1 MYNIWP
7 LLIISIAFLI
17 IIFIVLRRFPAL
29 AVLDVE
35 NIPEEKEQQTKEKI
49 IKQRMKRKLSFLE
62 KIFNNIFVFLN
73 NIFNKLSEK
82 LKFLQEEKKQ
92 KKEIN
97 VLSEVDSGEKIKIL
111 FSQAEELIKKEDWD
125 EAEKKLIEII
135 SVDDKNFL
143 AFWRL
148 GEVYYSKNKYQEA
161 KQTLLYALKLSE
173 VLIDSSSNNDIANL
187 NYSLALINQE
197 LDDLDGAIFH
207 LKKSLEIDRNNPRYL
222 DLMLNLC
229 IIKKDKF
236 KAEDFLNRIK
246 DVNPENNNI
255 SDWENKIENL

>member
-62 KIFNNIFVFLN
+62 KIFNNISVFLN

-161 KQTLLYALKLSE
+161 KQTLLYTLKLSE
-173 VLIDSSSNNDIANL
+173 VIIDSSSNNDIANL

>member
-7 LLIISIAFLI
+7 LLIISIAFLV
-17 IIFIVLRRFPAL
+17 IIFIVLRHFPAL

-49 IKQRMKRKLSFLE
+49 IKQRMKRKISFLE
-62 KIFNNIFVFLN
+62 KFFNNISAFLN
-73 NIFNKLSEK
+73 NIFNRLSEK
-82 LKFLQEEKKQ
+82 LKSLQEEKKQ
-92 KKEIN
+92 KKEEI
-97 VLSEVDSGEKIKIL
+97 VLSEVSPEEKIKIL
-111 FSQAEELIKKEDWD
+111 FSQVDDLIKKEDWD

-148 GEVYYSKNKYQEA
+148 GEVYHLGSKYQEA

-173 VLIDSSSNNDIANL
+173 IFVDSVSSNDIANL

-197 LDDLDGAIFH
+197 LVDLDSAVFH
-207 LKKSLEIDRNNPRYL
+207 LEKSLELDPNNPRYL

-236 KAEDFLNRIK
+236 RAEDFLNRIK
-246 DVNPENNNI
+246 EVNPENNNI
-255 SDWENKIENL
+255 SDWGEQIKNL

>member
-7 LLIISIAFLI
+7 LLIISIAFLV
-17 IIFIVLRRFPAL
+17 IIFIVLRHFPAL

-49 IKQRMKRKLSFLE
+49 IKQRMKRKISFLE
-62 KIFNNIFVFLN
+62 KFFNNISTFLN
-73 NIFNKLSEK
+73 NIFNRLFEK
-82 LKFLQEEKKQ
+82 LKSLQEEKKQ
-92 KKEIN
+92 KKEEII
-97 VLSEVDSGEKIKIL
+97 LSEVSPEEKIKIL
-111 FSQAEELIKKEDWD
+111 FSQVDDLIKKEDWD

-148 GEVYYSKNKYQEA
+148 GEVYHLGSKYQEA

-173 VLIDSSSNNDIANL
+173 IFVDSVSSNDIANL

-197 LDDLDGAIFH
+197 LVDLDSAAFH
-207 LKKSLEIDRNNPRYL
+207 LEKSLELDPNNPRYL

-236 KAEDFLNRIK
+236 RAEDFLNRIK
-246 DVNPENNNI
+246 EVNPENNNI
-255 SDWENKIENL
+255 SDWGEQIKNL

>member
-62 KIFNNIFVFLN
+62 KIFNNISIFLN

-97 VLSEVDSGEKIKIL
+97 VLSEVDSEEKIKIL
-111 FSQAEELIKKEDWD
+111 FSQVEELIKKEDWD

-161 KQTLLYALKLSE
+161 KQTLLYTLKLSE
-173 VLIDSSSNNDIANL
+173 VIIDSSSNNDIANL

>member
-7 LLIISIAFLI
+7 LLLISIAFLI
-17 IIFIVLRRFPAL
+17 IIFIVLRHFPAL

-49 IKQRMKRKLSFLE
+49 IKQRMKRKISFLE
-62 KIFNNIFVFLN
+62 KFFNNISTFLN
-73 NIFNKLSEK
+73 NIFNRLFEK
-82 LKFLQEEKKQ
+82 LKSLQEEKKQ
-92 KKEIN
+92 KKEEII
-97 VLSEVDSGEKIKIL
+97 LSEVSSEEKIKIL
-111 FSQAEELIKKEDWD
+111 FSQAEDLIKKEDWD
-125 EAEKKLIEII
+125 EAEKKIIEII

-148 GEVYYSKNKYQEA
+148 GEVYHSESKYQEA

-173 VLIDSSSNNDIANL
+173 IFIDSVSSSDIANL

-197 LDDLDGAIFH
+197 LADLDNAIIH
-207 LKKSLEIDRNNPRYL
+207 LEKSLELDPNNPRYL

-236 KAEDFLNRIK
+236 RAEDFLNRIIE
-246 DVNPENNNI
+246 VNPENNNI
-255 SDWENKIENL
+255 SDWEEQIKSL